1 LSASS
6 SQEGFISFQVLIF
19 EMASTL
25 DMVNLPTLATPQNDD
40 VKPSTFLSSNEA
52 VLCSERQRE
61 KLSIGSAYVTF
72 LLCALVVLRKF
83 SEGDFSACLTFGSGV
98 QCLGF
103 FLLLMKIRSRRSV
116 AGISSK
122 CMEVY
127 ALVFIFRLS
136 STLVKN
142 GYLPVDRSGDW
153 VYQTADIASL
163 MLTLQILFKIH
174 KTHKTTYQA
183 EEDDLNIYRA
193 IPGCML
199 LALFLHGNL
208 NNSPVFDTLWTI
220 GMNLDTLALVPQ
232 LWMLTKI
239 GGEVEGQTSNFCAA
253 LTVSRVC
260 SFAFWFYGFAEL
272 RPRDGGANVA
282 GWLIIVCHSL
292 QVLLSADFMYY
303 YLSARFSG
311 KKMTLP
317 GCDI

>member
-1 LSASS
+1 LS
-6 SQEGFISFQVLIF
+6 GQVLSFTRYIF
-19 EMASTL
+19 LMALTM
-25 DMVNLPTLATPQNDD
+25 DACQLPTLAEETKKAQP
-40 VKPSTFLSSNEA
+40 PTTFLSSNEA
-52 VLCSERQRE
+52 TLCSEKQRE
-61 KLSIGSAYVTF
+61 KISIGTSYVTF
-72 LLCALVVLRKF
+72 VLCAVVVLRKF
-83 SEGDFSACLTFGSGV
+83 SEGDFSACLTFGSGI

-103 FLLLMKIRSRRSV
+103 FLLLMKIQRRRSV

-174 KTHKTTYQA
+174 KTHKSTYQA

-232 LWMLTKI
+232 LWMLSKI
-239 GGEVEGQTSNFCAA
+239 GGEVEGQTSNFCAS
-253 LTVSRVC
+253 LTISRLC
-260 SFAFWFYGFAEL
+260 SFAFWFYGYAEL
-272 RPRDGGANVA
+272 APRDGSANVA
-282 GWLIIVCHSL
+282 GWLIIICHSM
-292 QVLLSADFMYY
+292 QVLLSADFLYY
-303 YLSARFSG
+303 YLVARFTG
-311 KKMTLP
+311 KKMVLP
-317 GCDI
+317 GCEI

>member
-1 LSASS
+1 
-6 SQEGFISFQVLIF
+6 
-19 EMASTL
+19 M
-25 DMVNLPTLATPQNDD
+25 PTLQQSQPEKKAAPAEI
-40 VKPSTFLSSNEA
+40 FMSSNEA
-52 VLCSERQRE
+52 VLCSEKQRE
-61 KLSIGSAYVTF
+61 MISVGSAYVTF
-72 LLCALVVLRKF
+72 ILCGVVVLRKF
-83 SEGDFSACLTFGSGV
+83 SEGDFSAVLTFGSGV

-103 FLLLMKIRSRRSV
+103 FLLLMKIQRRRSV

-127 ALVFIFRLS
+127 ALVFMFRLS

-163 MLTLQILFKIH
+163 MLVLQILFKIH
-174 KTHKTTYQA
+174 KAHKLTYQK
-183 EEDDLNIYRA
+183 EEDNLNIYRA
-193 IPGCML
+193 IPGCIL

-208 NNSPVFDTLWTI
+208 NNSPVFDILWTI

-239 GGEVEGQTSNFCAA
+239 GGEVEGQTSNFCASLA
-253 LTVSRVC
+253 ISRLC
-260 SFAFWFYGFAEL
+260 AFAFWFYGFAEL
-272 RPRDGGANVA
+272 QPRDGGANVS
-282 GWLIIVCHSL
+282 GWLIIGCHSL

-303 YLSARFSG
+303 YLVARFSG

-317 GCDI
+317 GVDI

>member
-1 LSASS
+1 MTDDIVGVPMPTPREMKKTMDTFMSS
-6 SQEGFISFQVLIF
+6 
-19 EMASTL
+19 
-25 DMVNLPTLATPQNDD
+25 
-40 VKPSTFLSSNEA
+40 KEA

-61 KLSIGSAYVTF
+61 MMSIGSSYITF
-72 LLCALVVLRKF
+72 VLCALVVLRKL
-83 SEGDFSACLTFGSGV
+83 SDGDFSAVLTFGSGV

-103 FLLLMKIRSRRSV
+103 FLLLMKIMRRRSV

-127 ALVFIFRLS
+127 CLVFIFRLS

-153 VYQTADIASL
+153 VYQTADIACL

-174 KTHKTTYQA
+174 KTHKSTYQS
-183 EEDDLNIYRA
+183 EEDNMNIYRA
-193 IPGCML
+193 IPACML

-208 NNSPVFDTLWTI
+208 NNSPFFDTLWTI

-253 LTVSRVC
+253 LTVSRLC
-260 SFAFWFYGFAEL
+260 SFAFWFYGYAEL
-272 RPRDGGANVA
+272 APRDGSANIS

-292 QVLLSADFMYY
+292 QVLLSADFLYY
-303 YLSARFSG
+303 YLVARFSG

-317 GCDI
+317 GAEM